1 MVIIMKEIIKFEM
14 EEIIKEMN
22 TLGIL
27 ENNKDLDKS
36 EYFNA
41 WNFGQKKGDY
51 EFTIGTMITD
61 FDYLCLSKLKNT

>member
-1 MVIIMKEIIKFEM
+1 MVIIMKEINKFEM
-14 EEIIKEMN
+14 EEIVKEMN

-27 ENNKDLDKS
+27 EKNEDADKS

-51 EFTIGTMITD
+51 EFTISTTITD
-61 FDYLCLSKLKNT
+61 LDYLSFSK

>member
-27 ENNKDLDKS
+27 ENNEDLDKS

-41 WNFGQKKGDY
+41 WNFGQKKR
-51 EFTIGTMITD
+51 
-61 FDYLCLSKLKNT
+61 